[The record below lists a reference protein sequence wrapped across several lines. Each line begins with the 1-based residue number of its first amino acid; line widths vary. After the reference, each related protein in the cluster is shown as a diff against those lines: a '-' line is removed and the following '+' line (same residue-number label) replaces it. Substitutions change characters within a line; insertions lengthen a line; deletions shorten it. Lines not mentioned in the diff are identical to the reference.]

1 MAGSLGLAAYRALAR
16 RGEGR
21 AQSFDTERPR
31 GELLWIHCGEADGFI
46 AVQDLAQRQISG
58 RPGLGVLISMA
69 ALPRDSGAAGT
80 VQPDGIHLVQVC
92 DEHPVSVAAF
102 LDHWA
107 PDCCIWTWG
116 GLRPNLLLAASA
128 RGCPMFL
135 INVDTAGFD
144 GRRERWLPDVPRR
157 LLRLFGAVMARTP
170 AAARRLVQLGLNPS
184 EVEITTALQA
194 GGQALPCNQTDLADL
209 ATSCVGRAIWFANG
223 VQQEELQ
230 TVLAAHRQ
238 ALRLSH
244 RLLLV
249 LRPTGALTPQDVAE
263 EARKQDFRVLSWDDG
278 NYPDETTQILISED
292 PRDIGLFYR
301 VAPVSF
307 LGGSLVA
314 GRDGVDPLEA
324 AALGSAILYGP
335 RVGRHLQSYSR
346 LAAAG
351 AARIIN
357 DSTALGMAV
366 SRLVAPDQ
374 AAMMAHAGWDVVTEG
389 AALTDR
395 ITDLV
400 HDTLDALA
408 GGMR

>member
-1 MAGSLGLAAYRALAR
+1 MAGSLGLTAYRALAR

-21 AQSFDTERPR
+21 LPVFQDARPE
-31 GELLWIHCGEADGFI
+31 GELLWIHCAETSAFI
-46 AVQDLAQRQISG
+46 AVQDLAQRQIAS
-58 RPGLGVLISMA
+58 RPGLSVLISLNA
-69 ALPRDSGAAGT
+69 IPRDSGPESGPRPNGVYLT
-80 VQPDGIHLVQVC
+80 EVC
-92 DEHPVSVAAF
+92 EDHPASVAAF

-116 GLRPNLLLAASA
+116 GLRPNLILAAAA
-128 RGCPMFL
+128 RQCPLFL
-135 INVDTAGFD
+135 INADTAGFD
-144 GRRERWLPDVPRR
+144 GRRDRWLPDVARN
-157 LLRLFGAVMARTP
+157 LLPLFTATMARTP
-170 AAARRLVQLGLNPS
+170 AAARRLMQLGLAKDD
-184 EVEITTALQA
+184 VEITTSLQA
-194 GGQALPCNQTDLADL
+194 GGQALPCNETDLADL
-209 ATSCVGRAIWFANG
+209 SAACVGRAIWFANG

-249 LRPTGALTPQDVAE
+249 LRPSGTLTPQ
-263 EARKQDFRVLSWDDG
+263 EAFEQTRQQEFRVLSWDDG
-278 NYPDETTQILISED
+278 NYPDETTQVLIAED
-292 PRDIGLFYR
+292 PRDVGLFYR
-301 VAPVSF
+301 VAPLSF

-314 GRDGVDPLEA
+314 GQGGVDPLEA

-346 LAAAG
+346 LASAG

-357 DSTALGMAV
+357 DSAALGMAV

-374 AAMMAHAGWDVVTEG
+374 AAMMAHAGWDVISEG
-389 AALTDR
+389 AALMDR

-400 HDTLDALA
+400 QDTLDAQQVL
-408 GGMR
+408 G

>member
-1 MAGSLGLAAYRALAR
+1 VAVSLGLSAYRALAR
-16 RGEGR
+16 RGEVR
-21 AQSFDTERPR
+21 LPHFSEPRPT
-31 GELLWIHCGEADGFI
+31 GELLWIHCAEADAYL
-46 AVQDLAQRQISG
+46 AVVDLAQRQIAS
-58 RPGLGVLISMA
+58 RPGLGVLISTTA
-69 ALPRDSGAAGT
+69 PPRDLEAER
-80 VQPDGIHLVQVC
+80 PIGIIIC
-92 DEHPVSVAAF
+92 DICEEHPDSVRAF
-102 LDHWA
+102 LDHWS
-107 PDCCIWTWG
+107 PDCCVWTWG
-116 GLRPNLLLAASA
+116 GLRPNLIIATAQ
-128 RGCPMFL
+128 RGCALYL
-135 INVDTAGFD
+135 INADAAGFD
-144 GRRERWLPDVPRR
+144 GRRERWIPDVARS
-157 LLRLFGAVMARTP
+157 LLPLFAAVMARTP
-170 AAARRLVQLGLNPS
+170 ATGRRLMQLGLGK
-184 EVEITTALQA
+184 EDVEITTALQA
-194 GGQALPCNQTDLADL
+194 GGQALPCNETDLADL
-209 ATSCVGRAIWFANG
+209 AATCVGRAIWFANG
-223 VQQEELQ
+223 VHSEELQ

-249 LRPTGALTPQDVAE
+249 LRPAGSLTPGEAFQ
-263 EARKQDFRVLSWDDG
+263 EARTQDFRVLNWDDG

-314 GRDGVDPLEA
+314 GRGSVDPLEA
-324 AALGSAILYGP
+324 AALGSAVLYGP

-357 DSTALGMAV
+357 DSAALGMAV

-374 AAMMAHAGWDVVTEG
+374 AALMAHAGWDVVSEG

-400 HDTLDALA
+400 QDTLDTQR
-408 GGMR
+408 GVS